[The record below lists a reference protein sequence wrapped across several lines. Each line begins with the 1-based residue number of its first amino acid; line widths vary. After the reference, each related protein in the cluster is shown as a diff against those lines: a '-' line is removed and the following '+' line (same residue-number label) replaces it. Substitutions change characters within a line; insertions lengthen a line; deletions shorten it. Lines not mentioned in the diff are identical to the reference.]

1 MQRRTIALTFSLGL
15 VFLFV
20 SSTSVAQYQLTN
32 LVSNQVGVAPHTDPL
47 LVNAWGLV
55 HGPGTPWWV
64 SDNASGWSTL
74 YNAAGVRLAQPLL
87 EIPTAGGA
95 RVGLPTG
102 SAFNRPQESQV
113 PGFPSIF
120 LLATLYRPF
129 THPTP

>member
-74 YNAAGVRLAQPLL
+74 YNAAGVRLAQPLV
-87 EIPTAGGA
+87 EIPPASGGG
-95 RVGLPTG
+95 VGWPTG
-102 SAFNRPQESQV
+102 IVFNGAQEFQV
-113 PGFPSIF
+113 HAFPSHV
-120 LLATLYRPF
+120 PF
-129 THPTP
+129 APLPP